1 MKIYKKVNIL
11 DVNLTLN
18 YLLSISAA
26 TVNYSSVYSAILS
39 IRITMIP
46 LKIMI
51 AIKSKSMQNFL

>member
-18 YLLSISAA
+18 YLLNISAA